1 MAATQTTRRY
11 VSPVREGRKEQT
23 RSAIV
28 EAAAGVL
35 AAQPPELH
43 MPSVASAAGV
53 GVATVYRHFSSR
65 EDLLDAVYE
74 HWMADA
80 RPVLEAMPADRDGFL
95 DRLADLWRAQSS
107 DEGLER
113 AMSLSSPAGL
123 SARRRRLGRRRDAAT
138 RLVADVHTG
147 TEVEGRSLRAAVL
160 LLTSTTA
167 HRHLREYWAMTTD
180 EAAATAAWAV
190 WTLIAGARQPH

>member
-1 MAATQTTRRY
+1 
-11 VSPVREGRKEQT
+11 
-23 RSAIV
+23 
-28 EAAAGVL
+28 
-35 AAQPPELH
+35 
-43 MPSVASAAGV
+43 
-53 GVATVYRHFSSR
+53 
-65 EDLLDAVYE
+65 
-74 HWMADA
+74 
-80 RPVLEAMPADRDGFL
+80 MPADRDGFL

-113 AMSLSSPAGL
+113 AMSLSSRAGL